1 MTWISVLAAMLISL
15 LIWPLGSAA
24 VGPTISPTSCELS
37 WEAPTNPDGTPQAAL
52 DSYRI
57 YLSRTPGDYD
67 YTQPIRSPDKDA
79 TKAFCSSVG
88 ALPLGQWFLVM
99 RSADASG
106 HESEN
111 SNEVPFEVV
120 LQAAPD
126 TTAPVVEITHPNQ
139 NDVVARKAS
148 IPIDVIASDN
158 SGMIQ
163 DVVIFVNR
171 VSICRLTKPP
181 YRCLWEVPAASKRT
195 YTLQASAGDF
205 AGNRGLSPTIR
216 VRSE

>member
-1 MTWISVLAAMLISL
+1 VTRLYMLAAMLISL

-37 WEAPTNPDGTPQAAL
+37 WEAPTNPDGTTQAAL

-67 YTQPIRSPDKDA
+67 FTTPIASPAKDA
-79 TKAFCSSVG
+79 TKAFCASVG
-88 ALPLGQWFLVM
+88 ALPLGQWYLVM
-99 RSADASG
+99 RSADATG
-106 HESEN
+106 HESAN

-120 LQAAPD
+120 LQAPPD
-126 TTAPVVEITHPNQ
+126 VTAPVVEITHPNKG
-139 NDVVARKAS
+139 DVVPRKAS
-148 IPIDVIASDN
+148 VPIDVVASDN
-158 SGMIQ
+158 SGLLM

-181 YRCLWEVPAASKRT
+181 YRCLWEVPASSKRT
-195 YTLQASAGDF
+195 YVLQASAGDF
-205 AGNRGLSPTIR
+205 AGNRSLSPTIQ